1 MNILLVRPNTP
12 KDSIN
17 LQSFMIC
24 EPLELEY
31 LASAL
36 INENHNV
43 DLIDMLLEK
52 KPLKHFLKQKKYDMV
67 CFTAYIT
74 TVGMVKE
81 YAKNVKEYDSSILT
95 AVGGVHA
102 EVVPNDFVD
111 KNIDYILWANGV
123 MTLLEIT
130 RKYPN
135 INKEEISGLY
145 LDENSVKPQIVNGN
159 LLYPNREITEK
170 YRDHYNYIFHN
181 KCATIKTSY
190 GCPYKCSFCFCTKV
204 CDYSV

>member
-52 KPLKHFLKQKKYDMV
+52 KPLKYFLKQKKYDMV

-74 TVGMVKE
+74 TVGMV
-81 YAKNVKEYDSSILT
+81 
-95 AVGGVHA
+95 
-102 EVVPNDFVD
+102 
-111 KNIDYILWANGV
+111 
-123 MTLLEIT
+123 
-130 RKYPN
+130 
-135 INKEEISGLY
+135 
-145 LDENSVKPQIVNGN
+145 
-159 LLYPNREITEK
+159 
-170 YRDHYNYIFHN
+170 
-181 KCATIKTSY
+181 
-190 GCPYKCSFCFCTKV
+190 
-204 CDYSV
+204 

>member
-31 LASAL
+31 AYSAL
-36 INENHNV
+36 SADNHQV

-52 KPLKHFLKQKKYDMV
+52 KPLQHFLKQKDYDMV

-81 YAKNVKEYDSSILT
+81 YSKIVKKYNPNIKT

-102 EVVPNDFVD
+102 EVVPTDFED
-111 KNIDYILWANGV
+111 DNIDYILWANGV
-123 MTLLEIT
+123 NTLLEIT
-130 RKYPN
+130 RSYPN
-135 INKEEISGLY
+135 IDKTKIVGLY
-145 LDENSVKPQIVNGN
+145 RGEGSQKPTIVNGN
-159 LLYPNREITEK
+159 LLKPNRDVTAK
-170 YRDHYNYIFHN
+170 YRKHYNYIFHLLYIN
-181 KCATIKTSY
+181 LIVLKNFY
-190 GCPYKCSFCFCTKV
+190 L
-204 CDYSV
+204 